1 MIDNLLDGLKEGRI
15 KAAEFGQGVDKAM
28 KETLEGTNISAEQLQ
43 KWGQSV
49 ANGGKEGSAA
59 MSEIAAALANVED
72 KTKRNELGVKLFGT
86 MWEDQGNNIT
96 YAILGAQSKV
106 VDFDKNQ
113 QKLNESIKKMDAS
126 PAVKFQQAMQD
137 LQVALEP

>member
-43 KWGQSV
+43 KWGQAV

-59 MSEIAAALANVED
+59 MTDIALALSQVED
-72 KTKRNELGVKLFGT
+72 ETKRNELGVKLFGR
-86 MWEDQGNNIT
+86 W
-96 YAILGAQSKV
+96 
-106 VDFDKNQ
+106 
-113 QKLNESIKKMDAS
+113 
-126 PAVKFQQAMQD
+126 
-137 LQVALEP
+137 

>member
-49 ANGGKEGSAA
+49 AKGGKEGSAA

-72 KTKRNELGVKLFGT
+72 KTKRNELGVKLFGR
-86 MWEDQGNNIT
+86 
-96 YAILGAQSKV
+96 
-106 VDFDKNQ
+106 
-113 QKLNESIKKMDAS
+113 
-126 PAVKFQQAMQD
+126 
-137 LQVALEP
+137 